1 MTTGTAAS
9 VTPVRVAVLGAGVR
23 GRDHSRRIRRIGG
36 LITAVAEPDD
46 LRRERLAAE
55 HGLPPEA
62 CFRDWRDLAEHAAGR
77 ADAVLITTQD
87 DDHAD
92 PCVRFAELGKHILCE
107 KPMAPTEPDAAR
119 MIAAVER
126 AGVVFAVLH
135 PLRYMPYT
143 DVVKG
148 LIREGRIGE
157 IVNVEHLEPV
167 GAWHFAHSYVRGNWR
182 REDESSSLLMAKCC
196 HDIDWL
202 SYLIEAQPV
211 HVASFGGLR
220 HFTADNRP
228 EGAADRCLDCRIE
241 SDCPFSAPRL
251 YRSCLGDRDREHWPL
266 SVVTPTP
273 TDSALH
279 QALATG
285 PYGRCVYAC
294 DNDVVD
300 HQVVALE
307 YDNGV
312 TATHTVTA
320 FTEMGHRRT
329 RIFGTHG
336 SIECDGTQVLLHDFR
351 GHPAVAATT
360 IDVPARTAHGVA
372 DHGDGDRAAIAAFLN
387 AVATGDTGHI
397 RSGPRE
403 TLASHRVVWAAEQ
416 ARHAKTTLAVPDPL
430 RAPEVGADA
439 P

>member
-1 MTTGTAAS
+1 MTTGNAS
-9 VTPVRVAVLGAGVR
+9 PESPVRVAVLGAGVR
-23 GRDHSRRIRRIGG
+23 GRDHSRRIRSSGG

-62 CFRDWRDLAEHAAGR
+62 CFRDWRDLVEHAAGQ

-92 PCVRFAELGKHILCE
+92 PCVRFAELGLHILCE

-143 DVVKG
+143 DVVKD
-148 LIREGRIGE
+148 LIRDGRIGE

-182 REDESSSLLMAKCC
+182 REEESSSLLMAKCC

-211 HVASFGGLR
+211 RVASFGGLR
-220 HFTADNRP
+220 HFTRDNQP
-228 EGAADRCLDCRIE
+228 AGAADRCLDCALE
-241 SDCPFSAPRL
+241 PDCPFSAPRL
-251 YRSCLGDRDREHWPL
+251 YRSCFGDRDREYWPL
-266 SVVTPTP
+266 SVVTPTL
-273 TDSALH
+273 TEGALRE
-279 QALATG
+279 ALATG

-300 HQVVALE
+300 HQVVALD
-307 YDNGV
+307 YGNGV

-336 SIECDGTQVLLHDFR
+336 SIECDGKQVVVHDFR

-360 IDVPARTAHGVA
+360 IEVPARAEHGVA
-372 DHGDGDRAAIAAFLN
+372 DHGDGDRAAIAAFLT
-387 AVATGDTGHI
+387 AVATGDTSRI

-403 TLASHRVVWAAEQ
+403 SLASHRVVWAAEQ
-416 ARHAKTTLAVPDPL
+416 ARHDNTTLTVPDPL
-430 RAPEVGADA
+430 RAPACTTAA